1 MVRVKFKKREGDKAK
16 EKKEKLSVALAGNPN
31 VGKSTLFNS
40 LTGMRMH
47 TGNWAGKTV
56 SVATCDLTSGKRI
69 YSVADIPGTYSLL
82 SHSHEEEV
90 ARNYICF
97 GGADITVAVCDA
109 TSLEHSLGLVLQ
121 ILEVTDN
128 LIVCVNLIDEAER
141 AGIKID
147 TEALSRALGVPV
159 VATVA
164 RKRSTLKKLICELDA
179 YSPGG
184 EKIGGR
190 RVFYPEKIQH
200 AAYMV
205 ERAISKYNTGGVPH
219 FWVAMRLIEG
229 DLDMNYE
236 IYSNFGISDCDK
248 EVSDA
253 VLRAREYLFDAGI
266 DDDGYKDLVVGAI
279 IEDAE
284 KIASSVTRR
293 DKCGARE
300 REQKLDRILTGK
312 FTAFP
317 IMLLLLGLVLYITM
331 FLANYPSEA
340 LSRLFVYFEGKLL
353 SLFEFFNAPLWL
365 TEALIFGIYRTLSRV
380 VAVMLPPMAIF
391 FPMFTLLEDS
401 GYLPRVA
408 YNLDRPFAVCGA
420 CGKQALTM
428 CMGLGCNAVGICGAR
443 IIDSKRERL
452 LAILTNSFIPCN
464 GRLPMLVS
472 VISVA
477 FLIFSGR
484 VTSAY
489 LALSLLGFIVLS
501 ILATFLVTFILSK
514 TLLRGER
521 SSFTVELPPYRR
533 PEVLRVIFRSLTSR
547 VLSVL
552 GRAAAVAAPM
562 GLLIFILSGI
572 EIGDVSLIAYAS
584 DFLDPVGRIMG
595 LDGAI
600 LLAFILGLPANEIV
614 IPILVMIYTSGGAIG
629 ADVGIS
635 GMADIFISN
644 GWTLTTALSMATF
657 AIFHWPCST
666 SAITVYKETK
676 SKKITVLS
684 ALLPTAFGFVTCV
697 IINLFA
703 KMFI

>member
-1 MVRVKFKKREGDKAK
+1 MLVKLKKREKTEK
-16 EKKEKLSVALAGNPN
+16 ERISVALAGNPN

-40 LTGMRMH
+40 LTGMHMH

-56 SVATCDLTSGKRI
+56 SVATSDVEGGKKI
-69 YSVADIPGTYSLL
+69 YSFADIPGTYSLL
-82 SHSHEEEV
+82 AHSHEEEL

-121 ILEVTDN
+121 ILEVTDK

-141 AGIKID
+141 SGIKID
-147 TEALSRALGVPV
+147 TDALSRSLGVPV
-159 VATVA
+159 IPTVA
-164 RKRSTLKKLICELDA
+164 RKKGSLKKLISKLDE
-179 YSPGG
+179 YTLSG
-184 EKIGGR
+184 ESAAKHN
-190 RVFYPEKIQH
+190 VTYPEKIRN

-205 ERAISKYNTGGVPH
+205 ERAISEYDTGGVPH
-219 FWVAMRLIEG
+219 FWIAMRLIEG
-229 DLDMNYE
+229 DFDMNCE
-236 IYSNFGISDCDK
+236 IYSNLGISASDK

-253 VLRAREYLFDAGI
+253 VARAREYLFDAGM
-266 DDDGYKDLVVGAI
+266 DGDGYKDAVVGAI
-279 IEDAE
+279 IADAE
-284 KIASSVTRR
+284 RIAASAVRR
-293 DKCGARE
+293 EGGGIRE
-300 REQKLDRILTGK
+300 RERKLDRILTGK

-340 LSRLFVYFEGKLL
+340 LSRLFVHLEGKLV
-353 SLFEFFNAPLWL
+353 SIFEFLGAPLWL
-365 TEALIFGIYRTLSRV
+365 IEALIFGVYRTLSRV

-452 LAILTNSFIPCN
+452 LAIITNSFIPCN

-472 VISVA
+472 IVSAA
-477 FLIFSGR
+477 FLIFVGKVPSG
-484 VTSAY
+484 Y
-489 LALSLLGFIVLS
+489 IALSLLGLIVLS
-501 ILATFLVTFILSK
+501 ILVTFLITFILSK

-533 PEVLRVIFRSLTSR
+533 PEVVRVIFRSLTSR

-562 GLLIFILSGI
+562 GLLIFILSAI
-572 EIGDVSLIAYAS
+572 KIGEVSLIARVSA
-584 DFLDPVGRIMG
+584 FLDPVGRIMG

-600 LLAFILGLPANEIV
+600 LLAFLLGLPANEIV
-614 IPILVMIYTSGGAIG
+614 IPILLMIYTSGGAIG

-635 GMADIFISN
+635 GMADIFAAN
-644 GWTLTTALSMATF
+644 GWTLATAFSMTVF
-657 AIFHWPCST
+657 ALFHWPCST
-666 SAITVYKETK
+666 SVITVYKETG
-676 SKKITVLS
+676 SKKITALS
-684 ALLPTAFGFVTCV
+684 VLLPTVFGFIICV
-697 IINLFA
+697 IINLISRLF
-703 KMFI
+703 M